1 MKLKLKI
8 GNPFKKLLRIS
19 KGIFALAAM
28 ALLLF
33 LASFA
38 DNQRQD
44 LLCKSV
50 NVNILDKDQ
59 FQFIDNLVI
68 SKIVNK
74 DKEDDLVGRKIKQ
87 VDLYDIES
95 RLLKNVFVKDAQA
108 WFDMQGNLNVQLQQR
123 VPIIRAVD
131 PLGQEYYLDEN
142 GKRMPLS
149 TIFTPYVPI
158 ATTGAV
164 NIAGFK
170 DSLLRKYDSTLYVLA
185 LAIQK
190 DRFMQA
196 LTGQIVVSQNNEISI
211 IPRLGNFEI
220 CLGDISELDNKFL
233 RLRSFYQVTLPEAG
247 WNTYKKISVKYKNQI
262 IANR

>member
-1 MKLKLKI
+1 MKQKIKI
-8 GNPFKKLLRIS
+8 GNPFKKLPRIR

-28 ALLLF
+28 ACLLF

-59 FQFIDNLVI
+59 FQFVDNTSI

-74 DKEDDLVGRKIKQ
+74 DRVDDLIGRKIKQ
-87 VDLYDIES
+87 IDLGDIEG
-95 RLLKNVFVKDAQA
+95 RLLKNSFVKDAQA
-108 WFDMQGNLNVQLQQR
+108 WFDMQGNLNVQLHQR
-123 VPIIRAVD
+123 VPIIRAID
-131 PLGQEYYLDEN
+131 PLNQEYYLDAD
-142 GKRMPLS
+142 GKRMPIS
-149 TIFTPYVPI
+149 SVFTPYVPI
-158 ATTGAV
+158 ATTGKV

-170 DSLLRKYDSTLYVLA
+170 DSLLRKYDSTLFVLA

-190 DRFMQA
+190 DHFMQA

-220 CLGDISELDNKFL
+220 SLGDINDLDDKFL